1 VLPYSDQLWLDA
13 EDSLSVVT
21 REVVGVPEPPLGSQW
36 LRVAALRLPRISNS
50 TDVEALACEPGVAV
64 RWVSEP
70 AQLGEADIVV
80 IPGTKATVADLQWLR
95 DCGLADAVVAHAGR
109 GGVVLGICGG
119 LQMLCRRIDDDVE
132 SGRGSVA
139 GLGLLDADI
148 AFETEKVLRR
158 WEAAADGLD
167 GYEIHHGRVVRCAA
181 DPWFEVCGSV
191 QGYRRGSV
199 FATHWHGLLDND
211 GFRRGWLA
219 RAADAAGRTGFRVA
233 PDTSVASRRD
243 GQLDLMAD
251 LLDAHLDVDAV
262 LALVDGPPPDAPVIT
277 TGVGGLP

>member
-1 VLPYSDQLWLDA
+1 
-13 EDSLSVVT
+13 
-21 REVVGVPEPPLGSQW
+21 
-36 LRVAALRLPRISNS
+36 
-50 TDVEALACEPGVAV
+50 VAV
-64 RWVSEP
+64 RWASEP
-70 AQLGEADIVV
+70 AELVEADVVV
-80 IPGTKATVADLQWLR
+80 IPGSKATVADLQWLR
-95 DCGLADAVVAHAGR
+95 DRGLADAIVAHAGR

-119 LQMLCRRIDDDVE
+119 MQMLCHRIDDGVE

-148 AFETEKVLRR
+148 VFESEKVLRR

-167 GYEIHHGRVVRCAA
+167 GYEIHHGRVVRCAEDA
-181 DPWFEVCGSV
+181 WFEVRGSA
-191 QGYRRGSV
+191 QGFQRDSV

-219 RAADAAGRTGFRVA
+219 RAAEAAGRTGFRVA

-251 LLDAHLDVDAV
+251 LLDAHLDLDAM
-262 LALVDGPPPDAPVIT
+262 LALLDGPPPDAPIIT